1 MELLKLSKDISCV
14 YTDWEMY
21 YLHPASTHFCLQ
33 NYLYSSWHRFKKGPE
48 NIPLRFWS
56 VLT

>member
-21 YLHPASTHFCLQ
+21 YLHPASTHLHPILPSELPVF
-33 NYLYSSWHRFKKGPE
+33 F
-48 NIPLRFWS
+48 
-56 VLT
+56 TA